1 MLVLS
6 HMMRGNQQIY
16 YNPKKRNTMKTINYE
31 NYELI
36 IISSNMG
43 TQNNNIA
50 MSIKNN
56 FMNDSHKERT
66 KY

>member
-1 MLVLS
+1 
-6 HMMRGNQQIY
+6 
-16 YNPKKRNTMKTINYE
+16 MKTINYE